1 MPLSEIELRVLGAL
15 VEKERTT
22 PEAYPLSTQALV
34 SACNQRTS
42 RDPVTD
48 HHLLDVRDAVN
59 RLRDRGLAATVQ
71 EVGDRVP
78 KHRHLLARAW
88 TLAET
93 ELALLAVLMLRGEQ
107 TAAELRARSERY
119 GGIPH
124 LTGVEAAL
132 ATMARRDPAL
142 VRNVGRAPG
151 QAQDRW
157 AHTLGGDEARLQP
170 RVRPSSHGPDAG
182 AGGNVQAERPV
193 DAGATTESTAAPGGG
208 APAASADDLAARLAA
223 LEARVAELESRL
235 RASA

>member
-1 MPLSEIELRVLGAL
+1 MPLSEVELRVLGAL

-34 SACNQRTS
+34 TACNQRTS
-42 RDPVTD
+42 REPVTD
-48 HHLLDVRDAVN
+48 HHLQDVRDAVN

-71 EVGDRVP
+71 DVGDRVP

-88 TLAET
+88 TRDET

-119 GGIPH
+119 GGIPD
-124 LTGVEAAL
+124 LAGVEAAL
-132 ATMARRDPAL
+132 AAMARRDPAM

-170 RVRPSSHGPDAG
+170 RVRTAPRAPDASG
-182 AGGNVQAERPV
+182 SAGT
-193 DAGATTESTAAPGGG
+193 DAGAT
-208 APAASADDLAARLAA
+208 AASAGDLAARLTA
-223 LEARVAELESRL
+223 LEARVAELEARL
-235 RASA
+235 SAAD

>member
-1 MPLSEIELRVLGAL
+1 MPLSEVELRVLGAL

-34 SACNQRTS
+34 TACNQRTS

-48 HHLLDVRDAVN
+48 HHLLDVRDAVQ

-88 TLAET
+88 TLDET

-107 TAAELRARSERY
+107 TAAELRARTERY
-119 GGIPH
+119 GAIPD
-124 LTGVEAAL
+124 LAGVEAAL
-132 ATMARRDPAL
+132 AGMARRDPAM

-170 RVRPSSHGPDAG
+170 RVRPAVRAQPDARAAEDAG
-182 AGGNVQAERPV
+182 ASDAAGSDPV
-193 DAGATTESTAAPGGG
+193 AGG
-208 APAASADDLAARLAA
+208 AGGDLAAHLAARLAA
-223 LEARVAELESRL
+223 LEDRVAELEARL
-235 RASA
+235 RAAE